1 MTLVFVGTDF
11 CDAPQS
17 LLEASE
23 RRADA
28 VRDALAAVT
37 DIIDGVV
44 VVATCSRA
52 EVYVDTSDVSQALDH
67 IISRLSENLGETP
80 EMIGQVFR
88 VLTGPAVARH
98 LFAVTAGLESMVIG
112 EAEIAGQIR
121 SALAVS
127 QHNAHANKTL
137 NRLFQCAQR
146 VSKKVWAST
155 DIGRSGR
162 SIIHTALALAEKR
175 LEGHQPRTA
184 LVIGTGAY
192 SRVIVAALKKRGLK
206 SIRVFSRSGRAHD
219 FAASHNIEAITGDE
233 LLDVLAE
240 VDFVISASGQHGY
253 VLNPDTVQD
262 ALTRRRHSAPLTL
275 IDVALS
281 PDIDP
286 RVTLLE
292 GCTLIALETLRQ
304 NIPPQHSESIREAD
318 VIIDREAAQF
328 DAEER
333 AREMDP
339 IVTALR
345 SHINERIEHELRSIQ
360 GGIGEFQDINLEK
373 AGRRIANAI
382 LHTPSVRAKEL
393 AVHGQQDEYL
403 RAVNLLFG
411 LEVHHRGAP

>member
-67 IISRLSENLGETP
+67 IISSLSENLGETP

-162 SIIHTALALAEKR
+162 SIIHTALALAEER

-253 VLNPDTVQD
+253 VLSPDTVQD

-403 RAVNLLFG
+403 AAVNLLFG

>member
-11 CDAPQS
+11 RDVPQS
-17 LLEASE
+17 LLEAAE
-23 RRADA
+23 RHADA
-28 VRDALAAVT
+28 VRHALSALT

-52 EVYVDTSDVSQALDH
+52 EVYVDTSDVPKALDR
-67 IISRLSENLGETP
+67 IITSLSEHLGESP

-88 VLTGPAVARH
+88 VLTGPAVPRH

-121 SALAVS
+121 SALAMS
-127 QHNAHANKTL
+127 QYNAHANKTL
-137 NRLFQCAQR
+137 NRLFQRAQR
-146 VSKKVWAST
+146 VSRKVWAST

-162 SIIHTALALAEKR
+162 SIIHTALALAEEH
-175 LEGHQPRTA
+175 LGGHQPRSA

-192 SRVIVAALKKRGLK
+192 SRVIVAALKKRGLH
-206 SIRVFSRSGRAHD
+206 SIRVFSRSGRAHE
-219 FAASHNIEAITGDE
+219 FAVSHNIEAITGEE

-253 VLNPDTVQD
+253 VLSPNDVRD
-262 ALTRRRHSAPLTL
+262 SLARRHNTAALTL

-286 RVTLLE
+286 RVALLDE
-292 GCTLIALETLRQ
+292 CTLIALETLRQ
-304 NIPPQHSESIREAD
+304 EIPQKHSESIREAD
-318 VIIDREAAQF
+318 IIIERAA
-328 DAEER
+328 AEFEVEEK

-345 SHINERIEHELRSIQ
+345 SHINDRVEHELRSIR
-360 GGIGEFQDINLEK
+360 GGTDEFPDINLEK

-382 LHTPSVRAKEL
+382 LHTPSIRAKEY
-393 AVHGQQDEYL
+393 AVHGQQEEYL

>member
-1 MTLVFVGTDF
+1 MTLVFVGADF

-17 LLEASE
+17 LLESAE
-23 RRADA
+23 RGADA
-28 VRDALAAVT
+28 VRDTLAALT
-37 DIIDGVV
+37 DIIHGVV

-52 EVYVDTSDVSQALDH
+52 EVYVDTSDVPQALDQ
-67 IISRLSENLGETP
+67 IISSLSENLGESP

-88 VLTGPAVARH
+88 VLTGPTVARH

-112 EAEIAGQIR
+112 EAEIAGQVR

-127 QHNAHANKTL
+127 QRNACANKTL
-137 NRLFQCAQR
+137 NRLFQSAQR
-146 VSKKVWAST
+146 VSKKVWANT
-155 DIGRSGR
+155 EIGRSGR
-162 SIIHTALALAEKR
+162 SIIHTALAIAEER
-175 LEGHQPRTA
+175 LEGHQPRSA

-192 SRVIVAALKKRGLK
+192 SRVIVAALKKRGLG
-206 SIRVFSRSGRAHD
+206 SIRVFSRSGRAPE
-219 FAASHNIEAITGDE
+219 FAASHNIGPVSGEE
-233 LLDVLAE
+233 LPGVLAE

-253 VLNPDTVQD
+253 VLSPDTVRD
-262 ALTRRRHSAPLTL
+262 SLVLRHRSAPLTL

-286 RVTLLE
+286 RVALLE
-292 GCTLIALETLRQ
+292 DCTLIALETLRQ
-304 NIPPQHSESIREAD
+304 KIPQKHSESILEAD
-318 VIIDREAAQF
+318 VIIDRAAADF
-328 DAEER
+328 DTEEK

-345 SHINERIEHELRSIQ
+345 SHINDRVEHELRSIQ
-360 GGIGEFQDINLEK
+360 GGTGEFRDINLEK

-393 AVHGQQDEYL
+393 AMHGQQEEYL

-411 LEVHHRGAP
+411 LEVHDRVAR